1 MVAGKRRGN
10 ETYLDPARGHV
21 ELCSELL
28 AERGVGLCVI
38 LVHALKDLELSAS
51 GAFAV
56 LDLVG
61 SVGIEGANVDLGRV
75 HARRD
80 ESGNAG
86 LVLRLVVNVVHGV
99 EMEEG
104 VVGGGDRKRMV
115 VNSVLGDGVGDVVE
129 SGLRIALV
137 EGKIVRWVVVE
148 GVGERKH
155 L

>member
-1 MVAGKRRGN
+1 M
-10 ETYLDPARGHV
+10 
-21 ELCSELL
+21 
-28 AERGVGLCVI
+28 
-38 LVHALKDLELSAS
+38 
-51 GAFAV
+51 

-80 ESGNAG
+80 EGGNAG
-86 LVLRLVVNVVHGV
+86 LVLRLMVNVVHGV